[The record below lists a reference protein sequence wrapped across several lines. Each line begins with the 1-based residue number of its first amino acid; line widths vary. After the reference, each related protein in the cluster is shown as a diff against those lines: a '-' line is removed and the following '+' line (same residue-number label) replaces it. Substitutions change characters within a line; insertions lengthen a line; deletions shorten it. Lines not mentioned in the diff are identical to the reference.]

1 MFDNDLDIKKH
12 KKDNLTVGAKGGAIA
27 FILKI
32 ASTVLG
38 FLNQVALARILGAGG
53 VGEVLLAI
61 SVVRIFSQIAK
72 FGMEEAMMRFVP
84 LYIDRKDDARLK
96 GAII

>member
-1 MFDNDLDIKKH
+1 LA
-12 KKDNLTVGAKGGAIA
+12 LSGAIA

-53 VGEVLLAI
+53 VGEVLL
-61 SVVRIFSQIAK
+61 
-72 FGMEEAMMRFVP
+72 P
-84 LYIDRKDDARLK
+84 LA
-96 GAII
+96 